1 MTDLIRATNF
11 VNSMH
16 DPSKPHNL
24 DVIYLSSMTKKNKLF
39 SQIETKLKP
48 HDHRL
53 VVVST
58 SASRIF
64 ATTPSSLLRR
74 FSMP

>member
-16 DPSKPHNL
+16 DHRNPTISCDLFILHHQK
-24 DVIYLSSMTKKNKLF
+24 KLF
-39 SQIETKLKP
+39 SEIETKLKP

-64 ATTPSSLLRR
+64 ATTASSLLRR
-74 FSMP
+74 F